1 MQSTNIQNMPYP
13 PLGKIAYFTK
23 KCWFFNNWTTKDPF
37 DYGKSEWN
45 LLLITKPWTLI
56 NVFSEKKID
65 LFYTN
70 MNGLLLMDKLFANI
84 KDDEDLTK
92 DSDT

>member
-1 MQSTNIQNMPYP
+1 MSSQ
-13 PLGKIAYFTK
+13 K
-23 KCWFFNNWTTKDPF
+23 
-37 DYGKSEWN
+37 
-45 LLLITKPWTLI
+45 
-56 NVFSEKKID
+56 KKID

-92 DSDT
+92 DGDT